1 MTYDD
6 FLKDVIEMTE
16 EEYIKVI
23 RSTLNGPKVFLKRT
37 PSEVRVN
44 PYMKIVLSAWKANHD
59 LQFILDPY
67 ACAMYIVSY
76 ISKSQKGMSA
86 LLDQATKEARQG
98 NLDLKKQVRLF
109 YKLCRN
115 KCTRSYLFNFAD
127 SSSQGNST
135 GCIYQYVPSRKKD
148 FLIKANISVG
158 ENVT

>member
-1 MTYDD
+1 MSIWFPPSYIAKNNDFRTIKTETDKYKTIYKEYRNKINALHDNENVDSMTYDE
-6 FLKDVIEMTE
+6 FLKDVIEITE

-67 ACAMYIVSY
+67 ACAIYIVSY
-76 ISKSQKGMSA
+76 INKSKKGMSA

-98 NLDLKKQVRLF
+98 N
-109 YKLCRN
+109 
-115 KCTRSYLFNFAD
+115 
-127 SSSQGNST
+127 
-135 GCIYQYVPSRKKD
+135 
-148 FLIKANISVG
+148 
-158 ENVT
+158 